1 MIVGEFDE
9 RGQPFVEGR
18 LVIPRLRIEERVRF
32 LVDSGASNTCLH
44 PRDARALSVRFDQ
57 LADIGE
63 LQGVGGGSPY
73 FREPAILEF
82 SDGRQ
87 TRFYGVRLLIA
98 EPRGMRN
105 GGLPSLLGRDVV
117 NQWYM
122 HYDPT
127 NGRLEFEVQSADY
140 TLDDL

>member
-1 MIVGEFDE
+1 MIIGEFDQFG
-9 RGQPFVEGR
+9 RPLVEGR
-18 LVIPRLRIEERVRF
+18 LIIPRLRIEEDISF
-32 LVDSGASNTCLH
+32 LLDTGSGSTCLH
-44 PRDARALSVRFDQ
+44 PEDAITMGIPFDQ
-57 LADIGE
+57 LGNMTE
-63 LQGVGGGSPY
+63 FRGVGGGSPY

-127 NGRLEFEVQSADY
+127 NGRLEFEARGADY
-140 TLDDL
+140 TLDNL